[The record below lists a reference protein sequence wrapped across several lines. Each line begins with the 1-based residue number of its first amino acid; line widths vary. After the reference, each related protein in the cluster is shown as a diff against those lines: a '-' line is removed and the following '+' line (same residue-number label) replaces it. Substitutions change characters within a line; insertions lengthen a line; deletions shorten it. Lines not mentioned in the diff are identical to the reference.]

1 MGPFSIM
8 IAQFGTGRT
17 GRFSDRRLSLLFL
30 VHQRRLHKS
39 VEQGV
44 CVVGTALE
52 LRVELGPAGFLTDG
66 YLCSSWCFSA
76 ASTNPWNRGCAW
88 SGRMGASRAIS
99 FNARGA
105 RRPRRQPPRTADG
118 YLCSSW
124 CFSAASTNPWNRGC
138 AWSGRMG
145 ASRAISFNARGA
157 RRPRRQPPRTG
168 GAVPTVISA
177 LPGASAPPPQIR
189 GTGGVRGRD
198 GS

>member
-30 VHQRRLHKS
+30 VLQRRLHKS

-44 CVVGTALE
+44 CVVGTNGRI
-52 LRVELGPAGFLTDG
+52 LRHFLQCPRGSPPKAATAPHGRSRPDG
-66 YLCSSWCFSA
+66 YFS
-76 ASTNPWNRGCAW
+76 
-88 SGRMGASRAIS
+88 
-99 FNARGA
+99 
-105 RRPRRQPPRTADG
+105 
-118 YLCSSW
+118 SSW